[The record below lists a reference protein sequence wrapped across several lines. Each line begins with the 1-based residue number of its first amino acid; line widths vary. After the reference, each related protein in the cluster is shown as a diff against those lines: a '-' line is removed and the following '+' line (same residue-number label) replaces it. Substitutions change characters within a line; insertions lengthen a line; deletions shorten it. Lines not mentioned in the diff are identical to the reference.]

1 MLGANR
7 SLRLLCVY
15 VHQYSGAGLGWSSPG
30 VFFTL
35 SGCGCGACRSL
46 RAIGAVCFRRS
57 SLLRAIAPSFIPS
70 ALFLFSGIILR
81 PLPLT
86 FTAVIFAPLSYH
98 ALVSEREV
106 MLLWNSIARSVDAF
120 SLPLFAHSG

>member
-30 VFFTL
+30 VF
-35 SGCGCGACRSL
+35 SL
-46 RAIGAVCFRRS
+46 YPAEDTALVVLDCAIEAVCFRRS
-57 SLLRAIAPSFIPS
+57 SMLRAIAPSFIPS

-86 FTAVIFAPLSYH
+86 LTALIFVPPVIACS
-98 ALVSEREV
+98 R
-106 MLLWNSIARSVDAF
+106 IGARSNAAAEF
-120 SLPLFAHSG
+120 NCAIR

>member
-1 MLGANR
+1 MEQIGRFGCFAFMFINIP
-7 SLRLLCVY
+7 
-15 VHQYSGAGLGWSSPG
+15 GAGRGWSSPE
-30 VFFTL
+30 VF
-35 SGCGCGACRSL
+35 SL
-46 RAIGAVCFRRS
+46 YLAEDTALVVLDCAIEAVCFRRS